1 MNLHKVRTINEFLC
15 NSIMTKWQCT
25 TVTVRPQLY
34 VTRMHMAH
42 TTETEKARRLPPK
55 IITKFAL

>member
-1 MNLHKVRTINEFLC
+1 
-15 NSIMTKWQCT
+15 MTKWQCT

-42 TTETEKARRLPPK
+42 MTETVKARRLPPK